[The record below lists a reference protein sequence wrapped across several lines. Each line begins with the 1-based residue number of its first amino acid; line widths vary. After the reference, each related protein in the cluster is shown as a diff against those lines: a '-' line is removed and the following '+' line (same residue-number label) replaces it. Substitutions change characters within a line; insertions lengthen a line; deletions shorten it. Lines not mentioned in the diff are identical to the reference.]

1 MLPKKYTQAVM
12 FGEAIAGSIVAL
24 NRIITKGLSGQER
37 TGVLIFFG
45 ISLLYIIA
53 CFGFQVVVW
62 RSKFVR
68 QYVKDNTS
76 KSYKAS
82 EVKICRCLK
91 RKDSNGDTRNE
102 SDEIRLQSYKDKDEM
117 GAEHGDFI
125 NTIKGIVYVSFPILL
140 FLVFYSSRWSVFKVQ
155 NSKEDMAAH
164 AQCVLDIFC
173 NTTDISWHHI

>member
-1 MLPKKYTQAVM
+1 MLPKKYTQALM

-24 NRIITKGLSGQER
+24 SRIITKGSSGQER
-37 TGVLIFFG
+37 TGALVFFG

-53 CFGFQVVVW
+53 CVGFQVVVW

-82 EVKICRCLK
+82 EIKICQCSK

-102 SDEIRLQSYKDKDEM
+102 SNEIQLQSYKDEVEESQLQSYKDKDEV
-117 GAEHGDFI
+117 AEHGGFI
-125 NTIKGIVYVSFPILL
+125 NTIKSIVHVSF
-140 FLVFYSSRWSVFKVQ
+140 
-155 NSKEDMAAH
+155 
-164 AQCVLDIFC
+164 
-173 NTTDISWHHI
+173 

>member
-1 MLPKKYTQAVM
+1 MLFINITPLFLIVQNPSLYGLCGMLPKKYTQAVM

-37 TGVLIFFG
+37 TGFLIFFG

-125 NTIKGIVYVSFPILL
+125 NTIKSIVYVSFPILL
-140 FLVFYSSRWSVFKVQ
+140 FLIFYSSRWSVFKV
-155 NSKEDMAAH
+155 
-164 AQCVLDIFC
+164 
-173 NTTDISWHHI
+173 

>member
-82 EVKICRCLK
+82 EVKICQCSK
-91 RKDSNGDTRNE
+91 RKDSNDDTRNE
-102 SDEIRLQSYKDKDEM
+102 SDEIQLQSYKDQDEAV
-117 GAEHGDFI
+117 AEHGGFI
-125 NTIKGIVYVSFPILL
+125 NTIKSIVLC
-140 FLVFYSSRWSVFKVQ
+140 FLSNIIFYSSRWSVFKV
-155 NSKEDMAAH
+155 
-164 AQCVLDIFC
+164 
-173 NTTDISWHHI
+173 

>member
-1 MLPKKYTQAVM
+1 MLPEKYIQALM

-37 TGVLIFFG
+37 TGALVFFG
-45 ISLLYIIA
+45 ISLLYISA

-76 KSYKAS
+76 KRIKAS
-82 EVKICRCLK
+82 EIKICRCLK

-102 SDEIRLQSYKDKDEM
+102 SNEIQLQSYKDEVEESQLQSCKDKDEEV
-117 GAEHGDFI
+117 AEHGGFI
-125 NTIKGIVYVSFPILL
+125 NTIKSIVHVSF
-140 FLVFYSSRWSVFKVQ
+140 
-155 NSKEDMAAH
+155 
-164 AQCVLDIFC
+164 
-173 NTTDISWHHI
+173 